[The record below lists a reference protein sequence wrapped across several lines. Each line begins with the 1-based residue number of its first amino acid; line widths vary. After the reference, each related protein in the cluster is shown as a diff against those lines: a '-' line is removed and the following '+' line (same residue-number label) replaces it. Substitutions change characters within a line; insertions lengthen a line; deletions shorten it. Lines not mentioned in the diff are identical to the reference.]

1 MPFIL
6 GVDTGGTYTDAVI
19 LENEERIIA
28 FSKALT
34 THSDLSIGIG
44 SAIQKAG
51 TIGAGT
57 GNAHPG
63 GTALSRGYGG
73 TCGGEPPDQDRA

>member
-1 MPFIL
+1 MSFIL

-44 SAIQKAG
+44 AAEKYRPRK
-51 TIGAGT
+51 
-57 GNAHPG
+57 NF
-63 GTALSRGYGG
+63 LSFAVNDPRN
-73 TCGGEPPDQDRA
+73 

>member
-1 MPFIL
+1 MSFIL

-44 SAIQKAG
+44 SAIQKAVIPVSY
-51 TIGAGT
+51 THLTLPTKA
-57 GNAHPG
+57 
-63 GTALSRGYGG
+63 
-73 TCGGEPPDQDRA
+73 